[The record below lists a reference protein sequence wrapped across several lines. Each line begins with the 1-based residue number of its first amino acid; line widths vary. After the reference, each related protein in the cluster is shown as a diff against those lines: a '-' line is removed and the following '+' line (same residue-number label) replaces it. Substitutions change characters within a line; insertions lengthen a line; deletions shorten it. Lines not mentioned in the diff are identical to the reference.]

1 MIEAL
6 INRITHSLTYLLIY
20 LFTHLPTCLLW
31 ITHSPV
37 KCHYDFPVIF
47 QWYFQFLKNCD
58 HFITDN
64 VIWPSSRPF
73 KWISQRVSQIVK
85 CMMVSTNRSSWR
97 IAPPPPPFSCK
108 ATQLYEVW
116 LFQVKFTLW
125 LRINQID
132 CHNSWIAL
140 HQTIIRVT
148 AITQQGK

>member
-1 MIEAL
+1 MYFCIVPFTRMIEAL

-37 KCHYDFPVIF
+37 KCHYDFTVIF

-64 VIWPSSRPF
+64 VIWPSSRYF
-73 KWISQRVSQIVK
+73 KWISQRVSRIVK

-97 IAPPPPPFSCK
+97 IAPPPPPPSHVKPHSCK
-108 ATQLYEVW
+108 
-116 LFQVKFTLW
+116 KFDFSKW
-125 LRINQID
+125 
-132 CHNSWIAL
+132 NSLCGWEL
-140 HQTIIRVT
+140 T
-148 AITQQGK
+148 K